1 MRQRSSSSFA
11 GIDREGEALGSQNFW
26 NSAASVAT
34 IIGAIV
40 VIYAAVVAV
49 GQLKEMTKTRYLE
62 AMLRVYDMIAS
73 PEARASR
80 RFIYSELRSAPD
92 RVTSEEREKIEE
104 VSVMLDRVGALV
116 SAGLVPKD
124 LLFANH
130 REMIIRSW
138 EKLAP
143 YVIYRRLHRYP
154 SFARHFEQLANLAQN
169 HRATATDDVV
179 PGPGKIANAK

>member
-1 MRQRSSSSFA
+1 M
-11 GIDREGEALGSQNFW
+11 GSQNFW
-26 NSAASVAT
+26 SDAASVAT
-34 IIGAIV
+34 IIGAGV

-49 GQLKEMTKTRYLE
+49 GQLKEMTKTRHLE

-116 SAGLVPKD
+116 SAGLVPKN
-124 LLFANH
+124 LLFASH

-143 YVIYRRLHRYP
+143 YINYWRMHRYP
-154 SFARHFEQLANLAQN
+154 SFASHFELLADLAKKYPAA
-169 HRATATDDVV
+169 ATKDAV
-179 PGPGKIANAK
+179 P

>member
-1 MRQRSSSSFA
+1 M
-11 GIDREGEALGSQNFW
+11 GSQGFW
-26 NSAASVAT
+26 SVAASAAT
-34 IIGAIV
+34 IIGAAV

-49 GQLKEMTKTRYLE
+49 GQLKEMTKTRHLE

-80 RFIYSELRSAPD
+80 RFIYSELRSAPG
-92 RVTSEEREKIEE
+92 RVTAAEREKIEE

-116 SAGLVPKD
+116 SDGLVPKD
-124 LLFANH
+124 LLFASH

-143 YVIYRRLHRYP
+143 YVRHNRLHRYP
-154 SFARHFEQLANLAQN
+154 SFAIYFEKLADMARN
-169 HRATATDDVV
+169 HQAAIPNEAVLEAPNPEQQVNGGLRPRRRAGQCL
-179 PGPGKIANAK
+179 P